1 MIEVEIKARIKDI
14 EEAKK
19 KVLASGAQF
28 IEKEEQMDAV
38 FGHPSMLDENK
49 MVVEGGYMGR
59 VRQVNGKVKLTFKEI
74 VRGKSGTEIEAE
86 IGTVDLGKK
95 FLMRLGFE
103 EAFTVHKFRD
113 VFKFDGFEVAL
124 DSVEQLGDFIEV
136 ERVVDSPEKVEVA
149 QAGCQEVLDVLG
161 IEYEV
166 IHKKYGD
173 LMQELINQGKNAN

>member
-103 EAFTVHKFRD
+103 
-113 VFKFDGFEVAL
+113 
-124 DSVEQLGDFIEV
+124 
-136 ERVVDSPEKVEVA
+136 
-149 QAGCQEVLDVLG
+149 
-161 IEYEV
+161 
-166 IHKKYGD
+166 
-173 LMQELINQGKNAN
+173 